1 MVKPASCRNMFVKL
15 PFLRPIGG
23 SRQQAFANNIKPE
36 KLLAG
41 WVPQRAFTQCAD
53 PIIEDA
59 AHDVAASYAATIA
72 FAATPTSF
80 AVMPGL

>member
-1 MVKPASCRNMFVKL
+1 MFVKL
-15 PFLRPIGG
+15 PFLRPTTIGVCE
-23 SRQQAFANNIKPE
+23 QAFANNIEPE

-41 WVPQRAFTQCAD
+41 WVPQRAFAQCTD
-53 PIIEDA
+53 PMIEDA
-59 AHDVAASYAATIA
+59 VHDMAASYAATIA